1 MARTVLIMAAV
12 AAARVRAADLV
23 WVECRSAD
31 GGVRFG
37 PWSSSWT
44 TAFESALPWRGFS
57 SYRGQSSFS
66 GWWWS
71 ATTGA
76 HVGFESWLERDQL
89 MLLDFDPGV
98 VGIASQPFRL
108 SWRDET
114 GARRRHVPDYFARL
128 ADGSGLVLDVRAD
141 DRIEERDAAAFEVT
155 RRACE
160 QVGWRFRRVGAVGPM
175 LLGNVRWLA
184 GYRHPRHARI
194 VGVDAAREVFG
205 TGTPL
210 GEGARGLG
218 DPVRVL
224 PGIYHWLWCGRL
236 RAADVER
243 VALSPATRLAAA
255 TPSGR
260 PATGQR
266 RGRWCG

>member
-1 MARTVLIMAAV
+1 MTRTLLIMVAV
-12 AAARVRAADLV
+12 AAAQVRATDLV
-23 WVECRSAD
+23 WVEYRSAD
-31 GGVRFG
+31 GEVRSG

-89 MLLDFDPGV
+89 MLLDLDPSV
-98 VGIASQPFRL
+98 VGIVSQPFRL
-108 SWRDET
+108 SWRDGT

-141 DRIEERDAAAFEVT
+141 DRIEERDVAAFEVT
-155 RRACE
+155 RLACE
-160 QVGWRFRRVGAVGPM
+160 QVGWRFRRVGSVGPT

-194 VGVDAAREVFG
+194 VEVDAAREVFG

-210 GEGARGLG
+210 GEGARRLG
-218 DPVRVL
+218 DPVQVL
-224 PGIYHWLWCGRL
+224 PGLYHWLWCGRL
-236 RAADVER
+236 HVADVEQ
-243 VALSPATRLAAA
+243 VALSPATTVAAA
-255 TPSGR
+255 TSAR
-260 PATGQR
+260 CPAAMA
-266 RGRWCG
+266 RWCG

>member
-1 MARTVLIMAAV
+1 MARSVLIMAAV

-31 GGVRFG
+31 GGVRSG

-44 TAFESALPWRGFS
+44 TAVESVLPWRGFA

-89 MLLDFDPGV
+89 MLLDFDPVV

-108 SWRDET
+108 CWRDES

-128 ADGSGLVLDVRAD
+128 ADGSGLVVDVRAD

-155 RRACE
+155 RQACE
-160 QVGWRFRRVGAVGPM
+160 QVGWRFRRVGAVGAT
-175 LLGNVRWLA
+175 LLANVRWLA

-194 VGVDAAREVFG
+194 VEAADAREAFG
-205 TGTPL
+205 TGLPL
-210 GEGARGLG
+210 GEGARRLG
-218 DPVRVL
+218 DLVRVL
-224 PGIYHWLWCGRL
+224 PGVYHWLWDGRL
-236 RAADVER
+236 HATGVDR
-243 VALSPATRLAAA
+243 VALSLTTPVRAATQARGPVAVQRLA
-255 TPSGR
+255 G
-260 PATGQR
+260 
-266 RGRWCG
+266 WCG